1 MFSEGLTAPPPSGET
16 TMSCQ
21 QHPQYTMILFGAS
34 GDLAHRKLFPA
45 LFRLHKRKR
54 LPDGFRL
61 VGYARTEDDDG
72 GFRRKADEALRKFL
86 GDEYGD
92 GDPAFLEML
101 FYIQGAYDDDAGYAR
116 LRESIKCSQGN
127 PPIYYVALPP
137 QTAETVLDKFV
148 AGALPCEDARI
159 LMEKPF
165 GVDLKSAE
173 RLNRQLRECFT
184 EANIHRIDHYL
195 AKDTV
200 RNLLVFRFAN
210 LLFEPIWNRHYI
222 DHIQVSATETI
233 GVENRGGFYDGVGV
247 VRDMLQNH
255 VLLLL
260 AFATMEPPLAND
272 SESIR
277 DRTTDLLRSIDPP
290 ARKDFVFGQYDGY
303 RKSRGVGAQST
314 TPTFAAVRLSI
325 HNWRWYDVPV
335 YLMSG
340 KCLDKRVSEVTFV
353 FKNIPMHLLEDNN
366 YARILP
372 NVLTLRIH
380 PSEGIRMSL
389 GVKSPGYRDQVV
401 PAALDFRYAD
411 LAAGVP
417 AGERELFTGYER
429 VLLEALAGRPGLSW
443 RDDAI
448 ESAWRI
454 VEPILAQEQR
464 ASGLHIY
471 QPGASGASLVAGLL
485 ARDNREWHS
494 PEF

>member
-1 MFSEGLTAPPPSGET
+1 
-16 TMSCQ
+16 MSCQ
-21 QHPQYTMILFGAS
+21 EANYTMILFGAS
-34 GDLAHRKLFPA
+34 GDLARRKLLPA
-45 LFRLHKRKR
+45 LFRLYKAKR

-61 VGYARTEDDDG
+61 VGYARSE
-72 GFRRKADEALRKFL
+72 L
-86 GDEYGD
+86 
-92 GDPAFLEML
+92 
-101 FYIQGAYDDDAGYAR
+101 DDAGFRAEADAALKEFFPSEYTATDEGFLGMLHYVRGGYDDEDGLAR
-116 LRESIKCSQGN
+116 LREAMQCNASN
-127 PPIYYVALPP
+127 PPIYYMALPP
-137 QTAETVLDKFV
+137 QTARTVLDNFV
-148 AGALPCEDARI
+148 AGKLPCEGARI

-165 GVDLKSAE
+165 GTDLESAE
-173 RLNRQLRECFT
+173 YLNRQLRQCFT

-200 RNLLVFRFAN
+200 RNLLIFRFAN
-210 LLFEPIWNRHYI
+210 ILFEPIWNRHYV

-272 SESIR
+272 PESIR
-277 DRTTDLLRSIDPP
+277 DRTADLLRSIDPP

-303 RKSRGVGAQST
+303 RKARGVNPQSN
-314 TPTFAAVRLSI
+314 TPTFAAVRLFI
-325 HNWRWYDVPV
+325 QNWRWSDVPV

-353 FKNIPMHLLEDNN
+353 FKNIPMHLIEDNS
-366 YARILP
+366 YARMVP

-380 PSEGIRMSL
+380 PSEGIRLSL
-389 GVKSPGYRDQVV
+389 GVKTPGYRDQVV

-411 LAAGVP
+411 LADSVA
-417 AGERELFTGYER
+417 ETELFTGYER

-443 RDDAI
+443 RADAI

-454 VEPILAQEQR
+454 VEPILTEEER
-464 ASGLHIY
+464 ATSLHIY
-471 QPGASGASLVAGLL
+471 NPGDSGAGLVAGLL
-485 ARDNREWHS
+485 NRDNREWCNTD
-494 PEF
+494 F